1 MKIRIQHVIFAFIRS
16 NLTLKQFKLE
26 PLKVKPMETNEKNL
40 VEMSVIGEVS
50 SPQSGSSPYSITP
63 DGKPKV
69 LPGIGGITYNVKV
82 GDNAIQWEADHVE
95 PCVSV
100 RNKDRDENGAL
111 NLLSCIGNIA
121 RVITGDAKGSMGVVT
136 GKHGGIENVLA
147 DFDDKTLEKLA
158 IGDKVLIRGI
168 GVGLSFS
175 GYPDIKPINI
185 SPDLL
190 KVFPIRGDRAK
201 NVLHVPVTHVIPAAI
216 MGSGLG
222 SQNCYR
228 GDYDIQLFDKQNVE
242 KYHLQSLRF
251 GDIVAIM
258 DADHSYGRIYRTGAV
273 SIGVIVHSNCVAAG
287 HGPGV
292 TTLLT
297 SAEGKIIP
305 YLDNAAN
312 IGIYLQIGRFRK
324 KSKKKR

>member
-1 MKIRIQHVIFAFIRS
+1 
-16 NLTLKQFKLE
+16 
-26 PLKVKPMETNEKNL
+26 METNEKNL

-100 RNKDRDENGAL
+100 KNKDKDENGAL
-111 NLLSCIGNIA
+111 NLLSCIGNTA
-121 RVITGDAKGSMGVVT
+121 RVITGDAKGSTGVVT
-136 GKHGGIENVLA
+136 GKHGGIENVLV
-147 DFDDKTLEKLA
+147 DFDDKVLEKLA
-158 IGDKVLIRGI
+158 IGDKILIRSFGL
-168 GVGLSFS
+168 GLSFT
-175 GYPDIKPINI
+175 GYSQVRPLNM
-185 SPDLL
+185 SPGLL
-190 KVFPIRGDRAK
+190 NVLPIRMDKAK
-201 NVLHVPVTHVIPAAI
+201 DTMHVPVTHVVPAAI

-222 SQNCYR
+222 SQHCYR

-242 KYHLQSLRF
+242 RYHLQTLRF

-258 DADHSYGRIYRTGAV
+258 DADHTYGRIFRTGAV
-273 SIGVIVHSNCVAAG
+273 SIGIIVHSNCVTAG

-297 SAEGKIIP
+297 SAEGKIVP
-305 YLDNAAN
+305 YLDGSAN
-312 IGIYLQIGRFRK
+312 IGMYLKIGRFRK
-324 KSKKKR
+324 KSSKKR